1 MYDQG
6 NRKRLF
12 PWQHEG
18 ESRRQEPEAQCVVI
32 LNALQ
37 EEIRATLFVVP
48 RCHGGEAR
56 KHHFDDEV
64 NHEKWNSLVA
74 AQVEDRSDAA
84 EERGRSGR

>member
-18 ESRRQEPEAQCVVI
+18 ESRRQEPEAQCMVI

-37 EEIRATLFVVP
+37 EEIRATLFVVS

-56 KHHFDDEV
+56 SRWKD
-64 NHEKWNSLVA
+64 
-74 AQVEDRSDAA
+74 VEAPFR
-84 EERGRSGR
+84 